1 VAHWETTVE
10 NENCWTEADLRRAV
24 RDWKVRLESEGRT
37 DGTIRTYLRDASA
50 FIAFLASSDHT
61 GRPRAPE
68 QAATARVRYRQA
80 RPRSA
85 PISVPP
91 ALQNLFERWD
101 ATGRPRQG
109 AMIWPRRRYE
119 EMLPDHLTVLDSV
132 PDCLDRDRLRAIGAR
147 AHESEE
153 LAVVAL
159 AAIVVWGKGNG
170 GLGPFHLHAM
180 LTGRPD
186 SAARIHATALT
197 LHADGPIAAY
207 RRLGSDCA
215 LERLG
220 TSFGTKFLAFCQPA
234 GQGPVALI
242 HDDLVRKWLGE
253 NGRPDLMAT
262 YYSVSTYEAYL
273 VQIAGWAASLGTE
286 PEVVEYLVFEEM
298 SRRKGNQWVELPR
311 CNGGPAE

>member
-1 VAHWETTVE
+1 ME
-10 NENCWTEADLRRAV
+10 NEKSWTEPDLRHAV

-50 FIAFLASSDHT
+50 FITFLATSDQA
-61 GRPRAPE
+61 GRPRAADP
-68 QAATARVRYRQA
+68 ATTARVRHRQP

-85 PISVPP
+85 RIPVPP

-101 ATGRPRQG
+101 VRGRPVQG
-109 AMIWPRRRYE
+109 AMLWPRERYE
-119 EMLPDHLTVLDSV
+119 DMLPDHLSVLDSV
-132 PDCLDRDRLRAIGAR
+132 PDCLDRDRLRALGER
-147 AHESEE
+147 AHESQE
-153 LAVVAL
+153 LAVIAL

-180 LTGRPD
+180 LTSRPD
-186 SAARIHATALT
+186 AAARIHATALT

-207 RRLGSDCA
+207 RRLGGDCA

-234 GQGPVALI
+234 GQEPVALM
-242 HDDLVRKWLGE
+242 HDDLVREWLGE
-253 NGRPDLMAT
+253 NGRPDLMAS

-273 VQIAGWAASLGTE
+273 VQVGAWAASLGTE
-286 PEVVEYLVFEEM
+286 AEVVEYVMFEEM

-311 CNGGPAE
+311 CNGAKEE

>member
-1 VAHWETTVE
+1 MG
-10 NENCWTEADLRRAV
+10 NERCWTEADLRRAV

-50 FIAFLASSDHT
+50 FITFLASSDHKS
-61 GRPRAPE
+61 RPRATEP
-68 QAATARVRYRQA
+68 ATTARVHHRQA

-85 PISVPP
+85 PIPVPP
-91 ALQNLFERWD
+91 ALQDLFKRWD
-101 ATGRPRQG
+101 AKGRPLQG
-109 AMIWPRRRYE
+109 AMVWPRKRYE
-119 EMLPDHLTVLDSV
+119 DMLPDHLSVLDSV
-132 PDCLDRDRLRAIGAR
+132 PDCLDRDRLRALGAR

-153 LAVVAL
+153 LAVIAL
-159 AAIVVWGKGNG
+159 TAIVVWGKGNG

-186 SAARIHATALT
+186 AAARIYATAMT

-207 RRLGSDCA
+207 RRLDGDCA
-215 LERLG
+215 LDRLG

-234 GQGPVALI
+234 GQEPVALI
-242 HDDLVRKWLGE
+242 HDGLVRKWLGE
-253 NGRPDLMAT
+253 NGRPDLMAA

-273 VQIAGWAASLGTE
+273 VQMAAWAASLGTE

-298 SRRKGNQWVELPR
+298 SRRKGNQWVELPP
-311 CNGGPAE
+311 CNGAEEV